1 MGMRAITFALA
12 AIAMMSSLPS
22 AGIAQGSIAFGS
34 VKTDPGAPVEVSA
47 ENLEVDQ
54 NDGSAE
60 FTGDVVI
67 IQGEMRLSAALV
79 RVVYKTGDD
88 AQRTGIES
96 LNAKGSVILVNG
108 GDAAEADEAEYDI
121 DSGTIVMRGNVLL
134 SQGDATLTSNQL
146 IVDLK
151 SGTAKMAGRVKT
163 ILSPSGN

>member
-1 MGMRAITFALA
+1 MGMRAFTFALA

-22 AGIAQGSIAFGS
+22 ASLAQGSIAFGS
-34 VKTDPGAPVEVSA
+34 VKTDPSAPVEVSA
-47 ENLEVDQ
+47 ENLEVNQ

-79 RVVYKTGDD
+79 RVIYKTGDD
-88 AQRTGIES
+88 AQRTGIKS
-96 LNAKGSVILVNG
+96 LNAKGAVILVNG
-108 GDAAEADEAEYDI
+108 NDAAEADEAEYDI

-134 SQGDATLTSNQL
+134 NQGDATLTSNQL
-146 IVDLK
+146 IVDLR